1 MSGRTRGPGNFADDG
16 RSRKLAHRNAG
27 MPKRGRDPHFS
38 SLFPE
43 PQNYPPL
50 SLGAASSWGWYLQWT
65 SGNKLIPSTNRHSLS
80 LVLPW
85 LPHSRCYIITILRQ
99 ECVGW
104 QGWGRF
110 FFSFLFF
117 FLPPSLLSVSL
128 LYYKQS
134 SVGGPVLDSTCT
146 FPVWSPSFGK
156 CNKYCGTRC
165 SSRSS
170 TYEQKRTWVTV
181 GRAMVKGPP
190 NLASFRVP
198 ASRPALFS
206 DALLSYSSIVDR
218 PHWGL
223 CHKSGLN
230 AMYSK
235 LRSKSCV
242 HTYVLHMYAV
252 CILCMY
258 VA

>member
-1 MSGRTRGPGNFADDG
+1 MGLVPTMDIRKQTDSQHYSSFFIVSASLAPSQPVLYYHGSMTGERRLARRGG
-16 RSRKLAHRNAG
+16 
-27 MPKRGRDPHFS
+27 
-38 SLFPE
+38 
-43 PQNYPPL
+43 
-50 SLGAASSWGWYLQWT
+50 
-65 SGNKLIPSTNRHSLS
+65 
-80 LVLPW
+80 V
-85 LPHSRCYIITILRQ
+85 
-99 ECVGW
+99 
-104 QGWGRF
+104 
-110 FFSFLFF
+110 FSFLFLF
-117 FLPPSLLSVSL
+117 FHPPHFSLSPYCTTSRAPSGDPL
-128 LYYKQS
+128 
-134 SVGGPVLDSTCT
+134 LDSTCT

-223 CHKSGLN
+223 CPISGLN

-242 HTYVLHMYAV
+242 HTYILHMYAV